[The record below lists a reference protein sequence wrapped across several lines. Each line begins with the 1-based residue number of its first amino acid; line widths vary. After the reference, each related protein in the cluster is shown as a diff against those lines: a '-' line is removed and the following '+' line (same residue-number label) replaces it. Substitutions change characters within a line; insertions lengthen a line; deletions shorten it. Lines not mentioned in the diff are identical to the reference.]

1 MVDYFTSKGGE
12 LKMNARIKQIVL
24 NVGVRVFVCVCVCVC
39 VGGWVGGCVYVCG
52 VCVWGGACGCVYGWV
67 GVHVMLQPMSVCV
80 CVC

>member
-1 MVDYFTSKGGE
+1 
-12 LKMNARIKQIVL
+12 
-24 NVGVRVFVCVCVCVC
+24 VC